1 MKPNNIRDLWQ
12 QKKPVVNGWC
22 SIPSGFSAEV
32 MAHLGWDSLCV
43 DLQHGVIDYQ
53 TGVGML
59 QAICTTEVTPI
70 MRVPWNDPA
79 IIMKCLDAGA
89 YGIICPMIN
98 SRDEAERFV
107 RACRY
112 APVGYRS
119 SGPIRAQLWAGDDYH
134 AKANDTIITFAM
146 IETAEAVKNLDAILS
161 TSGLD
166 AVYIGPSDLSISLG
180 GKPGLDQTEP
190 KVVGAIEEILAGCKR
205 HGVHAGL
212 HTGSPAYA
220 KAMIAKGFEFVTLLN
235 DSRLLVQAGRKVVED
250 TRSGGGGEKREGG
263 VY

>member
-1 MKPNNIRDLWQ
+1 MKPNNIRTIWQ
-12 QKKPVVNGWC
+12 QKGHVVNGWLGL
-22 SIPSGFSAEV
+22 PSSFSAEV
-32 MAHLGWDSLCV
+32 MAHAGWDSLCV
-43 DLQHGVIDYQ
+43 DLQHGLIDYQ
-53 TGVGML
+53 MAVGML

-70 MRVPWNDPA
+70 ARVPWNDPA

-98 SRDEAERFV
+98 SREEAERFV

-112 APVGYRS
+112 APRGYRS
-119 SGPIRAQLWAGDDYH
+119 SGPIRAAVWAGDDYH
-134 AKANDTIITFAM
+134 AKADDTILTFAM

-161 TSGLD
+161 VPGLD
-166 AVYIGPSDLSISLG
+166 AVYIGPSDLSITLG
-180 GKPGLDQTEP
+180 GKPGLDQTDP
-190 KVVGAIEEILAGCKR
+190 KVVDAIDQILAGCKR

-220 KAMIAKGFEFVTLLN
+220 KAMIAKGFEFVTLLS
-235 DSRLLVQAGRKVVED
+235 DTRLLAQAAAQIVKETKATAAV
-250 TRSGGGGEKREGG
+250 SGGKGS